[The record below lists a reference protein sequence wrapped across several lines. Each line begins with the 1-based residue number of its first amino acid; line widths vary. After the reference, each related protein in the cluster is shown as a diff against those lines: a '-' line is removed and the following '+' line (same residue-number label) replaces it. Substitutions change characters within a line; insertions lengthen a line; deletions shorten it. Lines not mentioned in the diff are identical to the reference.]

1 MLRLSRTHCESRPRR
16 RPESMRNRAV
26 LSAILADRRR
36 ALGLSQKDLAGSEVS
51 ASYVSLLEAGKRWPT
66 EEVLTALARRLG
78 TTATALLAGQDGPA
92 RTAEQRRLDL
102 QWGQLALQSGQAASA
117 EARAQGLLEDVLATT
132 DEHLEAKALLAAAVE
147 LQGRPHE
154 AIGILE
160 PLVEEL
166 QQSSWQSLWISTHL
180 ALCRCYRDVG
190 DYAHAI
196 DLGERAMRA
205 SKHLPA
211 EETALLAVTL
221 GGVYIQRGDLT
232 RAGRILS
239 NVLHQ
244 AEAGGSHRSRGAA
257 LWNASLVA
265 ADEGRMADAAQM
277 AERALAIFGESEQ
290 TRNLGKLRL
299 TYAWF
304 LLESSPPEPDRATEL
319 LHGALVELRV
329 TGSTVEQANC
339 LIELVRCAL
348 IEGDLA
354 AASELIDEA
363 ADTLGDAPEAERA
376 RVALVR
382 AQVLTASG
390 QAEEGLHLA
399 RTSITVLEQVASDSE
414 LARAWKELAMMA
426 RAAGDD
432 SARTEALE
440 NALAAMGLRPD
451 AVDHAIS
458 TLWSTTPSLEGRR

>member
-1 MLRLSRTHCESRPRR
+1 MTVRTGCVADTSSSRDGPRRRSTWPSRPSLPRSSRRSFCSMLRLSRTHCESRPRR

-166 QQSSWQSLWISTHL
+166 QQSSWQSLWSSTHL

-211 EETALLAVTL
+211 EETALGRASCRERVRQAV
-221 GGVYIQRGDLT
+221 
-232 RAGRILS
+232 
-239 NVLHQ
+239 
-244 AEAGGSHRSRGAA
+244 AGGAVPRKPAHTSR
-257 LWNASLVA
+257 
-265 ADEGRMADAAQM
+265 
-277 AERALAIFGESEQ
+277 
-290 TRNLGKLRL
+290 LR
-299 TYAWF
+299 
-304 LLESSPPEPDRATEL
+304 
-319 LHGALVELRV
+319 
-329 TGSTVEQANC
+329 
-339 LIELVRCAL
+339 
-348 IEGDLA
+348 
-354 AASELIDEA
+354 
-363 ADTLGDAPEAERA
+363 
-376 RVALVR
+376 
-382 AQVLTASG
+382 
-390 QAEEGLHLA
+390 
-399 RTSITVLEQVASDSE
+399 
-414 LARAWKELAMMA
+414 
-426 RAAGDD
+426 
-432 SARTEALE
+432 
-440 NALAAMGLRPD
+440 
-451 AVDHAIS
+451 
-458 TLWSTTPSLEGRR
+458 